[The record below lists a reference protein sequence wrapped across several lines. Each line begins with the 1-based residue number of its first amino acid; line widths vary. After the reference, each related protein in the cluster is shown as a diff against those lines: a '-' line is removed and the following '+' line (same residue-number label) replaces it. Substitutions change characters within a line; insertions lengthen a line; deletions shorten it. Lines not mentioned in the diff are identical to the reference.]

1 MDTSKVDEAKGVATA
16 ATAPVN
22 DECLPTR
29 NSLSSQ
35 SELSDCG
42 YVTQLEN
49 QESTSSNEDDKR
61 YHRRPPPTNQKQ
73 RFNAVNNPRKSVTL
87 CEQDIRRKK
96 LVKRR
101 NGM

>member
-1 MDTSKVDEAKGVATA
+1 MDPNHADDVKDIDTANSKD
-16 ATAPVN
+16 
-22 DECLPTR
+22 CLSTR

-49 QESTSSNEDDKR
+49 QESTSSNEDDKQ
-61 YHRRPPPTNQKQ
+61 YHRRPPPNQKQ
-73 RFNAVNNPRKSVTL
+73 RFNAVNHPRKSVTL
-87 CEQDIRRKK
+87 CEQDSRRKK

>member
-1 MDTSKVDEAKGVATA
+1 MDTNTVEDVKDTA
-16 ATAPVN
+16 AASSK
-22 DECLPTR
+22 ECLPTR

-49 QESTSSNEDDKR
+49 QESTSSNEDDKKQ
-61 YHRRPPPTNQKQ
+61 YHRRPPPNQKQ

-87 CEQDIRRKK
+87 CEQDSRRKK

>member
-1 MDTSKVDEAKGVATA
+1 MDAKNVEDVEHTPTANSK
-16 ATAPVN
+16 
-22 DECLPTR
+22 ECLPTR
-29 NSLSSQ
+29 NNLVSSQ

-49 QESTSSNEDDKR
+49 QESTSSNDDDKQ
-61 YHRRPPPTNQKQ
+61 YHRRPPPNQKQ

-87 CEQDIRRKK
+87 CEHDIRRKK

>member
-1 MDTSKVDEAKGVATA
+1 MDTNVKDGKNNVANSKES
-16 ATAPVN
+16 
-22 DECLPTR
+22 LPTR

-35 SELSDCG
+35 SELSDYG

-49 QESTSSNEDDKR
+49 QESTSSNEDDKQ
-61 YHRRPPPTNQKQ
+61 YHRRPPPNQKQ
-73 RFNAVNNPRKSVTL
+73 RFNAANNPRKSLTL

>member
-1 MDTSKVDEAKGVATA
+1 MDTNEADETKDA
-16 ATAPVN
+16 ATPTAFVN
-22 DECLPTR
+22 DCLPTR

-49 QESTSSNEDDKR
+49 QESTSSNEDDKQ
-61 YHRRPPPTNQKQ
+61 YHRRPPPNQKQ

-87 CEQDIRRKK
+87 CEQDSRRKK

>member
-1 MDTSKVDEAKGVATA
+1 MDTKNVKDGADIANSKDSS
-16 ATAPVN
+16 
-22 DECLPTR
+22 PTR

-49 QESTSSNEDDKR
+49 QESTSSNEDDKQC
-61 YHRRPPPTNQKQ
+61 HRRPPPNQKQ
-73 RFNAVNNPRKSVTL
+73 RFNAANNPRKSLTL
-87 CEQDIRRKK
+87 CEQDSRRKK